1 MSICGRQ
8 SWKQSILLGLVLN
21 NLAFSSRINL
31 LLASYHRIK
40 HRINAYPSWFAVCLR
55 TQLYLMAMVDE
66 IESKRGANIH
76 KDALNSNIQAYM
88 TSSLPTLS
96 NLPSAVT
103 AAFFISI
110 LNLGILILLN
120 FTYPLSCA
128 SKPPFLPISPSST
141 PKLI

>member
-8 SWKQSILLGLVLN
+8 SWKQSILLGLVIN
-21 NLAFSSRINL
+21 YLAFSSKLNSLIQSYLRIESN
-31 LLASYHRIK
+31 K
-40 HRINAYPSWFAVCLR
+40 KAYPSWFAVCLR
-55 TQLYLMAMVDE
+55 TQLYLTAMVDE
-66 IESKRGANIH
+66 IESKRGANMH

-103 AAFFISI
+103 AAFLISI

-128 SKPPFLPISPSST
+128 SKPPFFPISPSST
-141 PKLI
+141 PRFV